1 MRRSPTASPRMA
13 PAFAWTTGAD
23 GVGPDPSARGALRGA
38 NRAGGVGGDPC
49 ALGAMHGANVARKA
63 TTKGSALMPCP
74 IQACCGNPDARYGRE
89 KSVSTVIHNS
99 VNIIAL
105 EIG

>member
-1 MRRSPTASPRMA
+1 
-13 PAFAWTTGAD
+13 
-23 GVGPDPSARGALRGA
+23 
-38 NRAGGVGGDPC
+38 
-49 ALGAMHGANVARKA
+49 
-63 TTKGSALMPCP
+63 MPCP

-105 EIG
+105 AVNVASIILTRMRVSIDFGNLPLQSCLGSIGEQRSGVASY